1 MAQSVY
7 SFTVVGID
15 GRVVRIETELLHGIS
30 GVSIIGLGDQAIKEA
45 KERIEAAIINSGF
58 DFPQYKVIINL
69 APGDMKKSGSSFD
82 LGMAIGLLL
91 ASNQLVNAARDL
103 TTLGFI
109 GELSLDGRIRPSR
122 GVLPMVIKAKEE
134 GFKSVILA
142 RENVL
147 EARLIEGIEIVG
159 MDTFKNCVAYLKG
172 KETVVQP
179 VVTKSR
185 EAPTRSQPDFHDVK
199 GQKELIQYIQIAV
212 AGGHNILMVGSP
224 GCGKSMIAKR
234 IPSIL
239 PKMSRDEALEV
250 TKIYSV
256 TGGVTKGQIIESRP
270 FRAPHHNAST
280 NALVGGGRLAM
291 PGEITLAHNGV
302 LFLDE
307 IPQFEKRALEA
318 LRQPME
324 DGQVAVTRVEQ
335 TNTYPSKFMLVAAMN
350 PCPCG
355 YYGQDRCQ
363 CTDKEI
369 LKYRQKVSGPIMDR
383 IDIQKYVT
391 PIDFLKEYE
400 DEDRIESET
409 LREAVERI
417 RAIQENRFSG
427 EEGIHNNAQME
438 GPLIEK
444 YCVLDEESKLL
455 MKQAFQ
461 AFHFSA
467 RSYSKYLKIA
477 RTFADYHGHE
487 NILKSDL
494 IMALS
499 SRDLEKEER
508 DLLK

>member
-1 MAQSVY
+1 
-7 SFTVVGID
+7 
-15 GRVVRIETELLHGIS
+15 
-30 GVSIIGLGDQAIKEA
+30 
-45 KERIEAAIINSGF
+45 
-58 DFPQYKVIINL
+58 
-69 APGDMKKSGSSFD
+69 
-82 LGMAIGLLL
+82 
-91 ASNQLVNAARDL
+91 
-103 TTLGFI
+103 
-109 GELSLDGRIRPSR
+109 
-122 GVLPMVIKAKEE
+122 
-134 GFKSVILA
+134 
-142 RENVL
+142 
-147 EARLIEGIEIVG
+147 
-159 MDTFKNCVAYLKG
+159 
-172 KETVVQP
+172 
-179 VVTKSR
+179 
-185 EAPTRSQPDFHDVK
+185 
-199 GQKELIQYIQIAV
+199 
-212 AGGHNILMVGSP
+212 
-224 GCGKSMIAKR
+224 
-234 IPSIL
+234 
-239 PKMSRDEALEV
+239 
-250 TKIYSV
+250 
-256 TGGVTKGQIIESRP
+256 
-270 FRAPHHNAST
+270 
-280 NALVGGGRLAM
+280 
-291 PGEITLAHNGV
+291 
-302 LFLDE
+302 
-307 IPQFEKRALEA
+307 
-318 LRQPME
+318 ME

-355 YYGQDRCQ
+355 YYEQDRCQ

-391 PIDFLKEYE
+391 PIDFLKEYD
-400 DEDRIESET
+400 DEDRVKSET

-417 RAIQENRFSG
+417 RAIQANRFSG

-461 AFHFSA
+461 AFRFSA